1 MQSTLLQTKPAFS
14 WKATGWALLYFWFFS
29 TLLQAIIYLTG
40 YSGTNG
46 LRDSLLYSSLWLIGL
61 SVSRPHPG
69 YCCRYWRRTL
79 GRLAGGAELL
89 RNLRAGVLAKRAVCD
104 V

>member
-14 WKATGWALLYFWFFS
+14 WKARLGTALLFWFFS

-46 LRDSLLYSSLWLIGL
+46 LRDSLLYSSLWLIPVFLFRAASGL
-61 SVSRPHPG
+61 LLPLLASYSGPPR
-69 YCCRYWRRTL
+69 WRR
-79 GRLAGGAELL
+79 
-89 RNLRAGVLAKRAVCD
+89 
-104 V
+104 

>member
-14 WKATGWALLYFWFFS
+14 WKALGWALLYFWFFS

-46 LRDSLLYSSLWLIGL
+46 LRI
-61 SVSRPHPG
+61 R
-69 YCCRYWRRTL
+69 YCTAHC
-79 GRLAGGAELL
+79 G
-89 RNLRAGVLAKRAVCD
+89 
-104 V
+104 